1 MGSLIP
7 NPVTHPAYASPVTGE
22 VTPDGLTFPA
32 MLPPRKHEV
41 TRVEAFSDA
50 VFAFALT
57 LLVVSLEVPHDY
69 EQLMVLMNG
78 FLPFACCFAMLVWIW
93 HEHNMYF
100 RRYGLQDGL
109 TVFLNAVLLFVVL
122 FYVYPLKFM
131 FDSMFAQ
138 FIPALR
144 VIVKPMS
151 FQQLAHAS
159 AIYGLGFVVLFVL
172 FALMYHQAYRKRA
185 LLGLAPL
192 EVFDVKSFATHHL
205 LSAAVGAVAFAAALA
220 LPVQLVFLSPTCF
233 GLMGPVHWAY
243 GNYRERR
250 RTAFERTLMAEPAL
264 SA

>member
-1 MGSLIP
+1 
-7 NPVTHPAYASPVTGE
+7 
-22 VTPDGLTFPA
+22 
-32 MLPPRKHEV
+32 MLPARKHEM
-41 TRVEAFSDA
+41 TRLEAFSDA

-57 LLVVSLEVPHDY
+57 LLVVSLEVPRSY
-69 EQLMVLMNG
+69 EQLMVLISG
-78 FLPFACCFAMLVWIW
+78 FPAFACCFAMLVWIW

-144 VIVKPMS
+144 TIVKPMS
-151 FQQLAHAS
+151 FQELANAS
-159 AIYGLGFVVLFVL
+159 AIYGLGFVVLFLL
-172 FALMYHQAYRKRA
+172 FALLYQQAYRKRD
-185 LLGLAPL
+185 LLGLTPI
-192 EVFDVKSFATHHL
+192 EVFDVRSFARHHL
-205 LSAAVGAVAFAAALA
+205 LSAAVGGMVFLSALL
-220 LPVQLVFLSPTCF
+220 LPVHLAFLSPTCF

-243 GNYRERR
+243 GSRRERR
-250 RTAFERTLMAEPAL
+250 RTAFEKQLAASEAL